1 MVELVDARRNTETK
15 EEHFD
20 LLSGLLDAAQGDLDG
35 TAAITEQ
42 ELIGKTVTA
51 TTISL
56 IKTSLTIPGNMFIF
70 LLAGHEVGTP
80 LPPDGAI

>member
-51 TTISL
+51 ITISL
-56 IKTSLTIPGNMFIF
+56 IKFSLAIPGNMFIF
-70 LLAGHEVGTP
+70 LLAGHEVGTLHP
-80 LPPDGAI
+80 VVQF